1 MWVCVCVC
9 VGGGGAVSRDN
20 RRKTESRF
28 TELLSEKQNM
38 ASIASV
44 YLFRR
49 LFEMLRRNGS

>member
-1 MWVCVCVC
+1 M
-9 VGGGGAVSRDN
+9 VGGGGGVGWGLLRETTAG
-20 RRKTESRF
+20 RKTESRF

-38 ASIASV
+38 AAIASI

>member
-1 MWVCVCVC
+1 MVWAGE
-9 VGGGGAVSRDN
+9 GGGGLLSRDN

-38 ASIASV
+38 VSIASI